1 MRGVE
6 LQHCLVE
13 ERQEK
18 IEAEPAAGGE
28 EVPAVDGGEG
38 LVEDDVAGDER
49 VGCYFV
55 LDEDEKEEEN
65 GAYGKGDDA
74 KRSTPAVVAAV
85 VET

>member
-6 LQHCLVE
+6 LQHRLIK

-38 LVEDDVAGDER
+38 LVEDDVARDEW
-49 VGCYFV
+49 VGCYFI
-55 LDEDEKEEEN
+55 LDENEKQEEN
-65 GAYGKGDDA
+65 GAYGKGDDT
-74 KRSTPAVVAAV
+74 K
-85 VET
+85 